1 MRPIFFIFGFIHLL
15 FKFIILCKRRLPLF
29 HCHRKQAYKIGDLN
43 SRIAFERVKD
53 RYTDQQTHGG
63 MRGRE
68 AKEEER

>member
-1 MRPIFFIFGFIHLL
+1 M
-15 FKFIILCKRRLPLF
+15 ILRKGRSPLF
-29 HCHRKQAYKIGDLN
+29 HCHRKQAHKIGDIN
-43 SRIAFERVKD
+43 SRIAFERVTD